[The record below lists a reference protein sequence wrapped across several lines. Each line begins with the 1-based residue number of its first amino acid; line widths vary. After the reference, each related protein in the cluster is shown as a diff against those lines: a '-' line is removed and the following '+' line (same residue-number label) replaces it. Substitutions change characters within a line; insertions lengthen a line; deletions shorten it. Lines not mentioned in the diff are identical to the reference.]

1 MTQKTRASVWWS
13 TKPSRVLP
21 GLGPTMLLHIT
32 SLMGAGVLHEGTTNI
47 CKLIMC
53 VKCSEELLA
62 LNAHTAR
69 RHALGLVLESLLVT
83 TWQIKRK
90 YYSGDVILNWK
101 TS

>member
-1 MTQKTRASVWWS
+1 MSYYMVLVFVRNVGCPRRPEPLCGGAQSHQES
-13 TKPSRVLP
+13 LP

-32 SLMGAGVLHEGTTNI
+32 SLVGAGVLHEGTTNI

-69 RHALGLVLESLLVT
+69 RCTWVSSRVLAGHYLAN
-83 TWQIKRK
+83 QK
-90 YYSGDVILNWK
+90 
-101 TS
+101 